1 MGTQQ
6 ELLKKVRERS
16 KTTPSL
22 PNAAGKGIAF
32 LSTTATEAAWLWL
45 MPPAQPP
52 PAKHAPS
59 VSWLCGPSSKRC
71 SDFCSPATGLKG
83 AGWWK
88 EVLAGGLS
96 KTLAMEAELFELGL
110 LSVGDKQPS
119 QTAITGPRKDSLHD
133 FILSPPSLSPQPP
146 ISHDPYIT

>member
-1 MGTQQ
+1 MQEQFWKQLGTWEQQ
-6 ELLKKVRERS
+6 LLGAANWPSSRAGSHGGHTTGAVKEGEEVG

-52 PAKHAPS
+52 PSKHAPS

-71 SDFCSPATGLKG
+71 SDFCSPATGLRG
-83 AGWWK
+83 A
-88 EVLAGGLS
+88 
-96 KTLAMEAELFELGL
+96 
-110 LSVGDKQPS
+110 
-119 QTAITGPRKDSLHD
+119 
-133 FILSPPSLSPQPP
+133 
-146 ISHDPYIT
+146 

>member
-1 MGTQQ
+1 MLQTGCLP
-6 ELLKKVRERS
+6 ELAQAQGGHTTGAVKEGEEAG

-52 PAKHAPS
+52 PSKHAPS
-59 VSWLCGPSSKRC
+59 VSWLCGSSSKRC
-71 SDFCSPATGLKG
+71 SDFCSPATGLRD

-96 KTLAMEAELFELGL
+96 KTLAMEAEHSELGL
-110 LSVGDKQPS
+110 L
-119 QTAITGPRKDSLHD
+119 
-133 FILSPPSLSPQPP
+133 
-146 ISHDPYIT
+146 